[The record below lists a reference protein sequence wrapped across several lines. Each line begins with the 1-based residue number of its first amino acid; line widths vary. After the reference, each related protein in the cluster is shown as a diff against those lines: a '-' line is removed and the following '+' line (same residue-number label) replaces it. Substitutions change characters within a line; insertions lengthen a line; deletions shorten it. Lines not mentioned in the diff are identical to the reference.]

1 MQYNE
6 VIEELLSLKDNKY
19 LSFSKKLIF
28 TNYEMIGIRTPYL
41 RKLATRIS
49 KDNPY
54 NYLDNLK
61 RKYHEEILL
70 EGFIIGKLEN
80 YNEFLHYFNNFI
92 IYIDNWAICDMSIS
106 SMKIISKN
114 KKLVLEEVK
123 KYLSSDNE
131 FIVRIAV
138 IILMNYYLT
147 DEYIDTVI
155 ELISKVDLDK
165 YYVNMSISWLLSITY
180 IKYQEKTYNLL
191 KQDIF
196 SKTIVNM
203 TIQKIRD
210 SKRVSD
216 SDKEKITK
224 LKRH

>member
-165 YYVNMSISWLLSITY
+165 YYVNMAISWLLSITY
-180 IKYQEKTYNLL
+180 VKYQEKTYNLL